1 MAFTMS
7 MMMNAVFFGS
17 SLMASGIVI
26 LRSGLGYFGLFEVGV
41 WAGQELA
48 PTVQSAEIQP
58 LTIMEDSGALRGVYF
73 RGSER
78 GLRRL
83 GSRLF
88 LVYLFATYDIFG
100 HWSFSVIVAADNHG
114 GLFIS
119 CLETRGL

>member
-1 MAFTMS
+1 
-7 MMMNAVFFGS
+7 
-17 SLMASGIVI
+17 MASGIVI

-100 HWSFSVIVAADNHG
+100 HWSLSAIGAAEYHGDLFNSVLGIRV
-114 GLFIS
+114 L
-119 CLETRGL
+119 